1 MKKILS
7 ILVCLLAALGIYAQT
22 ADSTVVVAPDSLR
35 VDSMQV
41 DSIGADSIQAD
52 TLAMDSLMA
61 DSLLVPETLDSL
73 EAIIIDT
80 IVPVVTPFYT
90 QWNDSNLT
98 DIEMRSLEWSLR
110 WLDTTDC
117 IASHDTTTL
126 PDSVYKARLQ
136 ALPCVIEMP
145 YNERVRAFILWY
157 VKKSP
162 KQVAKL
168 MRMSEYYFPIFEE
181 TLARY
186 ELPYELKNLPI
197 IESALNPMARSH
209 VGAAGLWQ
217 FMPATAKLFGLEV
230 NSLIDERMDPIKSTE
245 AACRFMR
252 SMYAVYHDWN
262 LVIAAYNCGSG
273 NVNKA
278 IRRSGGKRDFW
289 SIYPYLPRETRN
301 YVPIFIAAN
310 YAMTYGQE
318 HGICKAP
325 AEKTLLTDTIC
336 TNRRMHLLQVSENL
350 HIDMAELRR
359 LNPQYS
365 KDVLPGGSTYAL
377 CLPADKVGPF
387 IEQENAILA
396 YKADSLINNRR
407 AEIDM
412 AKVTSINGAYSV
424 NGVTYYTIKK
434 GDTLGGIA
442 KKFHCSVKQL
452 KQWNRLKNDNIREG
466 KKLKICK

>member
-1 MKKILS
+1 MKKILLL
-7 ILVCLLAALGIYAQT
+7 IVCLATLNAYAEEVTQ
-22 ADSTVVVAPDSLR
+22 DSIDNPEVIGQLDSMAIDSL
-35 VDSMQV
+35 V
-41 DSIGADSIQAD
+41 
-52 TLAMDSLMA
+52 L
-61 DSLLVPETLDSL
+61 LDSL
-73 EAIIIDT
+73 ELAEDT
-80 IVPVVTPFYT
+80 IVPVRPFYES
-90 QWNDSNLT
+90 WNDSNLT
-98 DIEMRSLEWSLR
+98 DIEMRALDWSLR

-117 IASHDTTTL
+117 VVIHDTTTL

-136 ALPCVIEMP
+136 ALPCVIELP
-145 YNERVRAFILWY
+145 YNERVRAFILRY
-157 VKKSP
+157 VKRSP
-162 KQVAKL
+162 KQVARM
-168 MRMSEYYFPIFEE
+168 MRMSEYYFPLFEE
-181 TLARY
+181 VLGRY
-186 ELPYELKNLPI
+186 DLPYELKYLPI

-217 FMPATAKLFGLEV
+217 FMPATGKLFGLEV
-230 NSLIDERMDPIKSTE
+230 NSLVDERMDPLKSTE
-245 AACRFMR
+245 AACRFLG
-252 SMYAVYHDWN
+252 SMYAIYHDWN
-262 LVIAAYNCGSG
+262 LVIAAYNCGAG

-278 IRRSGGKRDFW
+278 IRRANGKRDFW
-289 SIYPYLPRETRN
+289 SIYPFLPRETRN

-310 YAMTYGQE
+310 YAMNYGQE

-325 AEKTLLTDTIC
+325 IEDKTLVTDTIR
-336 TNRRMHLLQVSENL
+336 TNQRMHLQQVSANL
-350 HIDMAELRR
+350 DIKMEELRR

-365 KDVLPGGSTYAL
+365 RDILPGGSSYTL

-387 IEQENAILA
+387 IDMQDSIIA

-412 AKVTSINGAYSV
+412 AKVTSISGAYRV

-452 KQWNRLKNDNIREG
+452 KQWNGLKNDNIREG